1 MATVQLTLSDDEGER
16 VKKQAQKEGIT
27 EEAWLTAAVL
37 DRLRLREEVSYL
49 GTGRR
54 FESAEELQ
62 EFWKRCDAMAG
73 PEPETGLDGVLLR
86 DVLPPERREKR
97 FESAEELQ
105 EFWKRCAAVAGPGRE
120 PDWEEHLKAINESRS
135 KGLPDV

>member
-27 EEAWLTAAVL
+27 AEAWLTAAVL

-73 PEPETGLDGVLLR
+73 P
-86 DVLPPERREKR
+86 
-97 FESAEELQ
+97 
-105 EFWKRCAAVAGPGRE
+105 GRE

-135 KGLPDV
+135 RGLPDV

>member
-1 MATVQLTLSDDEGER
+1 MATVQLTLSDDESER

-27 EEAWLTAAVL
+27 AEAWLTAAVL

-54 FESAEELQ
+54 FQSAEELQ

-73 PEPETGLDGVLLR
+73 PEPET
-86 DVLPPERREKR
+86 
-97 FESAEELQ
+97 
-105 EFWKRCAAVAGPGRE
+105 GPGRE

>member
-1 MATVQLTLSDDEGER
+1 MATVQLTLSDDESER

-27 EEAWLTAAVL
+27 AEAWLTAAVL
-37 DRLRLREEVSYL
+37 DRLR
-49 GTGRR
+49 RR
-54 FESAEELQ
+54 
-62 EFWKRCDAMAG
+62 
-73 PEPETGLDGVLLR
+73 ETGLASLDGVRLR

-135 KGLPDV
+135 RGLPEV

>member
-1 MATVQLTLSDDEGER
+1 MATVQLTLSDDESER

-27 EEAWLTAAVL
+27 AEAWLTAAVL

-54 FESAEELQ
+54 FQSAEELQ
-62 EFWKRCDAMAG
+62 EFWKRC
-73 PEPETGLDGVLLR
+73 
-86 DVLPPERREKR
+86 
-97 FESAEELQ
+97 S
-105 EFWKRCAAVAGPGRE
+105 AVAGPGRE

-135 KGLPDV
+135 RGLPDV

>member
-1 MATVQLTLSDDEGER
+1 MTMATVQLTLSDDESER

-27 EEAWLTAAVL
+27 AEAWVTAAVL
-37 DRLRLREEVSYL
+37 DRLRRRETGLASLDGVRLRDVLPPE
-49 GTGRR
+49 RRAKR

-73 PEPETGLDGVLLR
+73 P
-86 DVLPPERREKR
+86 
-97 FESAEELQ
+97 
-105 EFWKRCAAVAGPGRE
+105 GRE

-135 KGLPDV
+135 RGLPDV

>member
-27 EEAWLTAAVL
+27 AEAWLTAAVL

-54 FESAEELQ
+54 FQSAEELQ
-62 EFWKRCDAMAG
+62 EFWKRC
-73 PEPETGLDGVLLR
+73 
-86 DVLPPERREKR
+86 
-97 FESAEELQ
+97 S
-105 EFWKRCAAVAGPGRE
+105 AVAGPGRE

-135 KGLPDV
+135 RGLPDV

>member
-1 MATVQLTLSDDEGER
+1 MATVQLTLSDDESKR

-27 EEAWLTAAVL
+27 AEAWLTAAVL

-54 FESAEELQ
+54 FQSAEELQ
-62 EFWKRCDAMAG
+62 EFWKRCD
-73 PEPETGLDGVLLR
+73 
-86 DVLPPERREKR
+86 
-97 FESAEELQ
+97 
-105 EFWKRCAAVAGPGRE
+105 AVAGPGRE

-135 KGLPDV
+135 RGLPDV

>member
-27 EEAWLTAAVL
+27 AEAWLTAAAL

-54 FESAEELQ
+54 FQSAEEMQ
-62 EFWKRCDAMAG
+62 EFWKRCDAM
-73 PEPETGLDGVLLR
+73 
-86 DVLPPERREKR
+86 
-97 FESAEELQ
+97 
-105 EFWKRCAAVAGPGRE
+105 AGPGRE

-135 KGLPDV
+135 KGLPEV

>member
-1 MATVQLTLSDDEGER
+1 MATVQLTLSDDESER

-27 EEAWLTAAVL
+27 AEAWVTAAVL

-54 FESAEELQ
+54 FQSAEEMQ
-62 EFWKRCDAMAG
+62 EFWKRCN
-73 PEPETGLDGVLLR
+73 
-86 DVLPPERREKR
+86 
-97 FESAEELQ
+97 
-105 EFWKRCAAVAGPGRE
+105 AVAGPGRE

>member
-1 MATVQLTLSDDEGER
+1 MATVQLTLSEDEGER

-27 EEAWLTAAVL
+27 AEAWLMAAVL

-54 FESAEELQ
+54 FQSAEELQ
-62 EFWKRCDAMAG
+62 EFWKRCDAM
-73 PEPETGLDGVLLR
+73 
-86 DVLPPERREKR
+86 
-97 FESAEELQ
+97 
-105 EFWKRCAAVAGPGRE
+105 AGPGRE

-135 KGLPDV
+135 RGLPDV

>member
-1 MATVQLTLSDDEGER
+1 MATVQLTLSDDESER

-27 EEAWLTAAVL
+27 AEAWLTAAVL

-54 FESAEELQ
+54 FESE
-62 EFWKRCDAMAG
+62 
-73 PEPETGLDGVLLR
+73 
-86 DVLPPERREKR
+86 
-97 FESAEELQ
+97 EELQ

-135 KGLPDV
+135 RGLPEV